1 MPRSSALAVLSVALP
16 LSLAFPLAKPTSTL
30 VYGPGSVELRLIAA
44 KLAARAGIEA
54 SLYVD
59 DEDGRQATQCR
70 IWLYG
75 KEYAASGVDVAGNA
89 KILGT
94 IDELGGTLATTSS
107 LCLVCDSEPLV
118 DGQFKTLLSNS
129 PELQRIV
136 LISKMGVTRAKSGPF
151 GLGGDAALLENEKT
165 IRQLAAQRGVDMSVV
180 RVGILKGG
188 GPGETQAEGEAVSGV
203 EVGLAKPY
211 YDGLLDLCAAT
222 TQRPSGC

>member
-1 MPRSSALAVLSVALP
+1 MFANCW
-16 LSLAFPLAKPTSTL
+16 
-30 VYGPGSVELRLIAA
+30 
-44 KLAARAGIEA
+44 IEA
-54 SLYVD
+54 
-59 DEDGRQATQCR
+59 GFFT
-70 IWLYG
+70 
-75 KEYAASGVDVAGNA
+75 
-89 KILGT
+89 
-94 IDELGGTLATTSS
+94 
-107 LCLVCDSEPLV
+107 
-118 DGQFKTLLSNS
+118 
-129 PELQRIV
+129 

-222 TQRPSGC
+222 TPADPSTPSVPPPLWRASHLHMLPSLRPCL